1 MRQYWR
7 TSLVMLMLGLAAGA
21 KPEPKTTIMY
31 YSPEVETKLSVAYK
45 HRQYEWPVLRI
56 GVAASGQRHF
66 GMVRLLIKK
75 DATRAGVARELV
87 DCGRIAFSMD
97 RHLEHVDL
105 DAVLADDTSKTK
117 AEPMFA
123 LSLSRV
129 QMAKYRSTMVP
140 EVWMKE
146 QGALTIKPSLKSD
159 RDPAQIV
166 CDQVLAIF
174 SQASQRL
181 PLAHKVAPAKP
192 PKPKAPAP
200 KPKGPAQPE

>member
-1 MRQYWR
+1 MTLFGR
-7 TSLVMLMLGLAAGA
+7 TSLTVLLLGVAAWA

-31 YSPEVETKLSVAYK
+31 YTPVLETKLSVAFK

-56 GVAASGQRHF
+56 GVASNGKRHF
-66 GMVRLLIKK
+66 GMIRLHIKK

-87 DCGRIAFSMD
+87 DCGRIAFAMD
-97 RHLEHVDL
+97 PHLEHADL

-123 LSLSRV
+123 LSLSRA
-129 QMAKYRSTMVP
+129 QMAKYRATLVP
-140 EVWMKE
+140 EIWLKE
-146 QGALTIKPSLKSD
+146 QGVLTIKPSLKPD

-166 CDQVLAIF
+166 CDQLLAIF
-174 SQASQRL
+174 TQASQRL
-181 PLAHKVAPAKP
+181 PLAHKAAPAKP
-192 PKPKAPAP
+192 PKPKALAP